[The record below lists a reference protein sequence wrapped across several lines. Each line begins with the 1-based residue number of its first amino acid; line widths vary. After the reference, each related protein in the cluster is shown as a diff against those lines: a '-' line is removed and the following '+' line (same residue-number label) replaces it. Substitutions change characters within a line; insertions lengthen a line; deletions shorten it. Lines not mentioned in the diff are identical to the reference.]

1 MDRQL
6 ARAIINK
13 LGSTGTPPEFG
24 IEHFTVGLEPYLK
37 VIEDEYLD
45 GILKYNLS
53 SFKLITG
60 NYGGGKTHFLYTVRD
75 LAFRH
80 NYCVAYVSLNPT
92 ECPFDKLELVYK
104 GIAANLIAP
113 RPQMGTVHAG
123 TVPAA
128 DVPTAVWDK
137 GIESVV
143 RKWHDDQRKLHDR
156 TDTLR
161 KYLETLPTTES
172 TSFSNAVRGAFASLL
187 AEDGEGFNDVVQWL
201 KGEDVAKEVRVQ
213 HRISERIDKATAF
226 RVLRSLIQWVH
237 AIGHTGLILLFD
249 EAERGMSISSS
260 RDKRRA
266 LDNLR
271 QLVDECGNSRLP
283 GAMVFYAVP
292 DENLLLEGSGGV
304 YEALK
309 QRLRSAFNE
318 TNPVG
323 VRINLEELGIEP
335 AEFLKRLGVRLADL
349 FESAYEVKLAEAKRD
364 AVIRALADLA
374 VSAFAF
380 DVGYRR
386 LFVVSVLDAFHQLRA
401 TPALEFGRKEAEKLL
416 RVTTQRLEQTDK
428 EQVEKEEF

>member
-6 ARAIINK
+6 ARAIVNK

-113 RPQMGTVHAG
+113 RP
-123 TVPAA
+123 A
-128 DVPTAVWDK
+128 DAPTAVWDK

-156 TDTLR
+156 TDSLR

-172 TSFSNAVRGAFASLL
+172 TSFSNAVRGAFVSLL

-201 KGEDVAKEVRVQ
+201 KGEDVSREVRVQ

-237 AIGHTGLILLFD
+237 AIGYTGLILLFD

-335 AEFLKRLGVRLADL
+335 AEFLKRLGARLADL
-349 FESAYEVKLAEAKRD
+349 FEAAYEVKLPEAKRD
-364 AVIRALADLA
+364 AVIRALADIA

-416 RVTTQRLEQTDK
+416 RVTTQRLERTDK